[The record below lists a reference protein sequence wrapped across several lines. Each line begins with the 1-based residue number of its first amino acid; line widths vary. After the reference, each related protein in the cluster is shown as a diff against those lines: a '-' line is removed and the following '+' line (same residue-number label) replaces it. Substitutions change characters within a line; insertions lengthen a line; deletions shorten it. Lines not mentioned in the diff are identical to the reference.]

1 MVKYQTNINDE
12 TLNKAIEVSMKMD
25 SNVRRRKCTTVL
37 ITIAGL
43 VVTCIGAVAC
53 LGKITGRDMATL
65 LLGIAITIFGLNQK
79 SFQRSIIKKNSKQ
92 MDPVFRSGT
101 IEYIFDSD
109 GIRIQSHLG
118 NGMYHWDSFREYGT
132 MDECLYII
140 RRDDKVIIVNQNE
153 LSKGELQELRQLLAQ
168 NLATKK

>member
-53 LGKITGRDMATL
+53 LGNMGPGFG
-65 LLGIAITIFGLNQK
+65 LLGPTANFGWLPDWTKWMLSMCMFLGRLEIFTVL
-79 SFQRSIIKKNSKQ
+79 I
-92 MDPVFRSGT
+92 VFVPNFWR
-101 IEYIFDSD
+101 
-109 GIRIQSHLG
+109 
-118 NGMYHWDSFREYGT
+118 
-132 MDECLYII
+132 
-140 RRDDKVIIVNQNE
+140 K
-153 LSKGELQELRQLLAQ
+153 
-168 NLATKK
+168 